1 MYELE
6 SMKYSSSKQ
15 QLCKA
20 GVIYSHFTDEIIEA
34 QWLSDLP
41 KVTKLVGWWNW
52 DSNPGLIPKQYY
64 FHYTFFNLPY

>member
-41 KVTKLVGWWNW
+41 KVTKLVGWWN
-52 DSNPGLIPKQYY
+52 
-64 FHYTFFNLPY
+64 